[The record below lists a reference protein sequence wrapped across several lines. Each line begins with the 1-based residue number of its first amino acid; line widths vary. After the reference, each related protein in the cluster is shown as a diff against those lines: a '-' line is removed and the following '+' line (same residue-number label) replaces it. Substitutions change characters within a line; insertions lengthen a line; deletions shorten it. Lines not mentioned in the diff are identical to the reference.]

1 MHSALEL
8 YLPAEESAIGKARRA
23 IERVD
28 GLDGYPEAL
37 FAVRI
42 LVSELFTN
50 GVEHGGPGD
59 RIRLELE
66 VRDDCV
72 HVEVGDRGRGF
83 EPVSPVTMPDGDAT
97 SGRGLALVDRL
108 AERWGVE
115 RNGESHVWFELPLR

>member
-1 MHSALEL
+1 MRSVLEL
-8 YLPAEESAIGKARRA
+8 YLPAEESAIGQARRA

-28 GLDGYPEAL
+28 ALDKYPETL

-50 GVEHGGPGD
+50 GLEHGGPGE

-66 VRDDCV
+66 VRSDCV
-72 HVEVGDRGRGF
+72 HVEIGDRGRGF
-83 EPVSPVTMPDGDAT
+83 EPFAVSMPDGEAT
-97 SGRGLALVDRL
+97 SGRGLALLDRL
-108 AERWGVE
+108 ADRWGVE